1 MKLLKIVKS
10 DNCKRKIE
18 ELSHFRLLLFTIS
31 FSFLIP
37 FGFVFIYYLST
48 LYINF
53 HSSDFFKTVL
63 VLPIIIFVI
72 LYLPS
77 VIVFLVLNLLNRIK
91 INKKIELFFYLITGA
106 VFGAILFREGEFI
119 INGMHL
125 LMYFLSACWGFLSSY
140 ILYKIIKLWENQ
152 RYAAE
157 LQITYC

>member
-1 MKLLKIVKS
+1 MNYMKLLKIVKS

-106 VFGAILFREGEFI
+106 VFGGLAAGR
-119 INGMHL
+119 
-125 LMYFLSACWGFLSSY
+125 CWY
-140 ILYKIIKLWENQ
+140 IRNVCRRVPHGPRLPVRSLPDRKSVV
-152 RYAAE
+152 
-157 LQITYC
+157 

>member
-1 MKLLKIVKS
+1 MSYMKLLKIVKS
-10 DNCKRKIE
+10 DNCKRKSE

-53 HSSDFFKTVL
+53 PSSDFFKTVL

-77 VIVFLVLNLLNRIK
+77 VIMFFVLNLLNRIK
-91 INKKIELFFYLITGA
+91 INKTMELSFYLIPGA
-106 VFGAILFREGEFI
+106 VFGTILFREGEFVI
-119 INGMHL
+119 SGLHL
-125 LMYFLSACWGFLSSY
+125 LMYFLSACWGVISSY
-140 ILYKIIKLWENQ
+140 ILYKIIKL
-152 RYAAE
+152 
-157 LQITYC
+157 